1 MSTGNTST
9 QTCREHQTLHSQTAN
24 VAVTSLIRRRANDDM
39 YWNTAYHTQVTPVH
53 KLQHGNV
60 SAVPTHTVSKQ

>member
-9 QTCREHQTLHSQTAN
+9 QTCREHQTLYSQTAN

-39 YWNTAYHTQVTPVH
+39 NTAYRTQVTPVH
-53 KLQHGNV
+53 KLQDGNV